1 VHGNRQRFR
10 IKIDS
15 AMSDPFI
22 PLVNPPD
29 ALTRPAMWFAFQGAQ
44 LLIRREDGRAF
55 VPSTRHI
62 SDFGLEAV
70 RSQYLGLYEGNHC
83 FSCEIA
89 AEVAAPEGMAWT
101 GLRGLF
107 GLVDDHLFALA
118 GRAVQI
124 VDWDRSHLYC
134 GRCGTPTVVKT
145 GERARQCPKCG
156 QVHYPRIAP
165 AVMALVR
172 NGKQLLLARSPHFP
186 PGMHSALAGFV
197 EPGES
202 LEQCLVREVR
212 EEVGIEVVNLRY
224 FSSQPWPFP
233 HSLMIAFNCD
243 YAGGEITPEPSEI
256 EAADWFDLDSL
267 PVLPNKISIAR
278 RLIDATI
285 AQIRSEKAVT
295 T

>member
-1 VHGNRQRFR
+1 
-10 IKIDS
+10 
-15 AMSDPFI
+15 MSDPFI

-29 ALTRPAMWFAFQGAQ
+29 ALSSPAMWFAFQGAQ
-44 LLIRREDGRAF
+44 LLIRREEGRAS
-55 VPSTRHI
+55 VPSARHI
-62 SDFGLEAV
+62 SEFGLEAV